1 MLKDDTLRKMY
12 NNVLIDGLPNW
23 RQPIFYFR
31 RARKL
36 AMWQVSLILVA
47 IISVGQYL
55 AGWASYFEKRLS
67 LVQHLFDM
75 LLTDLFHVLNVL

>member
-1 MLKDDTLRKMY
+1 MY

-67 LVQHLFDM
+67 LVLYFFYRLTILFYV
-75 LLTDLFHVLNVL
+75 LHVLDFMKNL